1 MAEFEHYFT
10 AQPAGEADLRT
21 RIVHLAGEDVEVVV
35 ASGIFSPD
43 GIDRGTAVLLAQV
56 PAPPPAGTFLDL
68 GCGWGPIALTLGR
81 TAPEA
86 TVWAVDVNERALDL
100 LRRNAARLGLDNVR
114 VARPDAVPP
123 TERFDLIWSAVTPC
137 SAGSPSNDRRS
148 RSSATPPTR
157 ASGCC
162 AWARR
167 AADLREE

>member
-1 MAEFEHYFT
+1 M
-10 AQPAGEADLRT
+10 
-21 RIVHLAGEDVEVVV
+21 
-35 ASGIFSPD
+35 
-43 GIDRGTAVLLAQV
+43 AVLLAQV

-123 TERFDLIWSAVTPC
+123 TERFDLIWS
-137 SAGSPSNDRRS
+137 N
-148 RSSATPPTR
+148 PPIR
-157 ASGCC
+157 IGKAALHELLRAWLPRLASGCC